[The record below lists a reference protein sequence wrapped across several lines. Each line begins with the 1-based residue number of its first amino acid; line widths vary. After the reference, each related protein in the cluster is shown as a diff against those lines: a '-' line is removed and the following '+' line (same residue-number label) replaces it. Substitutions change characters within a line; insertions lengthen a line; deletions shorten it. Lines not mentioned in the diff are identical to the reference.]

1 MGNLKVEPLLDQH
14 LKPIKSGDELTP
26 LNISTERV
34 TYNKLATDNDEL
46 VNKYYADNHYA
57 WQTTVVGGYKTNNNS
72 SSYYYTKNDPTDSRW
87 IDSDSSISS
96 IDTDMAT
103 TSSIFVCVK
112 NTVITHFYMTGYASD
127 TGFDDPFRFHLYS
140 ALPADGDSAN
150 TTTFLWQTDR
160 ITPSV
165 SGRNVV
171 YDTVVDNVTVDKNQR
186 LYLLDS
192 LRASNLSSFPGSK
205 YLKIEPLNLYPM

>member
-1 MGNLKVEPLLDQH
+1 
-14 LKPIKSGDELTP
+14 
-26 LNISTERV
+26 
-34 TYNKLATDNDEL
+34 
-46 VNKYYADNHYA
+46 
-57 WQTTVVGGYKTNNNS
+57 
-72 SSYYYTKNDPTDSRW
+72 
-87 IDSDSSISS
+87 
-96 IDTDMAT
+96 MAT

-186 LYLLDS
+186 LYLFYKKETTSANQD
-192 LRASNLSSFPGSK
+192 
-205 YLKIEPLNLYPM
+205 LYFSAQISGHYTK